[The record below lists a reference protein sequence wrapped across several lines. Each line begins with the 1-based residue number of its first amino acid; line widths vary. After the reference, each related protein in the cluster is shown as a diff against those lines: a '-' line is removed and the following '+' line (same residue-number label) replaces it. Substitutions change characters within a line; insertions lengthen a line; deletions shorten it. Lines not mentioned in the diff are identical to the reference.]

1 MTEQMRHR
9 LRLTAEDLD
18 AVRANLDWQS
28 LFQGLGLQKAEGKS
42 KAEDWW
48 AFSPF
53 HEEATPSF
61 HMGVGGKWYD
71 FSIGEGGGC
80 IELIQKLQ
88 NLNCF
93 EAGAYIVEQG
103 WSVVPHRQDR
113 QARASSTKPKQTAV
127 KTKRAVQVLEQ
138 SLSSE
143 TSENAPI
150 RQDLLPLCVYHEAI
164 QVRGISEATAQE
176 LGIGYLAQGRSPL
189 RGRIVFQVRDARPP
203 KKKAVKSKGPKS
215 QTQGQD
221 LAPIILS
228 HLGRAVKEDQ
238 QPKYLFYEG
247 FHKSQEILGQDRLW
261 LHPETIEQI
270 KATGTLVLTEG
281 PFDWAKMV
289 EAGLHNVGA
298 TMGAVLSESQ
308 AQKVKALAAYH
319 RISAIILAFDR
330 DKAGREGAIKA
341 KALLNQ
347 LDLDV
352 LIFDWDR
359 IVGRIDG
366 EPAGI
371 PDLIQDVAD
380 FSPDQLI
387 WLRGKGWL

>member
-18 AVRANLDWQS
+18 TVRANLDWQAM
-28 LFQGLGLQKAEGKS
+28 FVGLGLQKAEGKS

-61 HMGVGGKWYD
+61 HMGMGGKWYD

-103 WSVVPHRQDR
+103 WSVVPHRPSGQERQTKASSSKPR
-113 QARASSTKPKQTAV
+113 QAAV
-127 KTKRAVQVLEQ
+127 KTKKAVQAVEQ
-138 SLSSE
+138 SMPLE
-143 TSENAPI
+143 THDNAPI
-150 RQDLLPLCVYHEAI
+150 RQDLVPLCVYHEAI
-164 QVRGISEATAQE
+164 EARGISEATAQE

-189 RGRIVFQVRDARPP
+189 RGRIVFQVRDVRPP
-203 KKKAVKSKGPKS
+203 KKKAAKSKGPKS
-215 QTQGQD
+215 QAQGQD
-221 LAPIILS
+221 LDPVILS
-228 HLGRAVKEDQ
+228 HLGRAVKDDQ
-238 QPKYLFYEG
+238 EPKYLFYEG

-261 LHPETIEQI
+261 LHPQAIEQI

-281 PFDWAKMV
+281 PFDWANAT

-298 TMGAVLSESQ
+298 TMGAVLSEAQ
-308 AQKVKALAAYH
+308 AQKAKSWSRAHSAAA
-319 RISAIILAFDR
+319 S
-330 DKAGREGAIKA
+330 
-341 KALLNQ
+341 
-347 LDLDV
+347 
-352 LIFDWDR
+352 
-359 IVGRIDG
+359 
-366 EPAGI
+366 
-371 PDLIQDVAD
+371 
-380 FSPDQLI
+380 
-387 WLRGKGWL
+387 